1 MQYTSGSTANP
12 RGVVLSMRNVTENVD
27 QIIRNYFRHEGGA
40 PRLPSSVVSWLPLYH
55 DMGLMVGLFIPLF
68 VGCPVILTSPEAFIR
83 KPARW
88 MQLLAKH
95 QAPFS
100 AAPNFAFDLAVAKTS
115 EEDMA
120 GLDLGHVNTIING
133 AEQVQPNTITKFLRR
148 FRPYNLMPAAVKPSY
163 GMAEAVVYLATTKAG
178 SPPTSTEFDADS
190 LARGHAELSTFE
202 TERATRLIR
211 YHSDDKEPL
220 LRIVDPDSNIELGPG
235 RIGEI
240 WIHGKNVSTGYHNAD
255 DALNRDKFQASI
267 REASAG
273 TPRSPWLRTGD
284 LGFIVGDEFYIVGR
298 MKDLIIQDGVN
309 HYPDDIETTVKEFTG
324 GRVAAFSVSD
334 DGVEH
339 LVIAAEVRTE
349 HGPDKVTIMDFST
362 IKRLVVS
369 ALSKLHGLHVTDFLL
384 VPPGAL
390 PKTTSGKISRAAC
403 AKQYGANKLQRS
415 SNVPMTDG
423 SVTADKL
430 QKWFREYL
438 STHIECHPNEV
449 SLDVPI
455 RDLGLKSIDV
465 LAIPGDLGD
474 RFGFCIPDLAVWDN
488 PSANDL
494 IDSLLN
500 QRSADSLRESHG
512 HADRNTQG
520 RGSINEPVAVIGVGC
535 RFPGDIDGPER
546 LWDFLTEKKCAITAY
561 PDRGFTN
568 AGTFAESGG
577 FLKDVAGFDNRFFDI
592 PPDEALR
599 MDPQQRLLLE
609 VSWEALEHAGI
620 IPESLRLSRTGV
632 FVGVSSTDYVRLVSA
647 SAQQKSTI
655 WDNTGGSSSIIA
667 NRISYFLDIQGPSIV
682 IDTACSS
689 SLVAVHL
696 ACRSLSTWDC
706 DIALVG
712 GTNVLISPEPWGGFR
727 EAGILSQ
734 TGCCHAFDKS
744 ADGMVRGEG
753 CGVIVLQR
761 LSDARLEGRRILAI
775 LTGSAVNQD
784 GKSNGIMAP
793 NPSAQI
799 GVLENACKSARVDP
813 LEIGYVEAHGTGTS
827 LGDRIEAHALGMV
840 FGRKRPG
847 SGPLMIGSIKPN
859 IGHLEGAAGI
869 AGLIKAVLMVERG
882 SLLPSGGFTEPNP
895 AIPFTELG
903 LRVVDELQEWPVV
916 AGRPRRAGVSSFGF
930 GGTNAHVIVEEAG
943 SVGADTVSGR
953 ADVGGSGGGVVAW
966 VISGKTASALAAQAG
981 RLGRYVRARPALDVV
996 DVGYSLVSTRS
1007 VFDHRAVVVGQT
1019 RDELLA
1025 GLAGVVAG
1033 RPEAGVV
1040 CGVGKP
1046 AGKTAFV
1053 FAGQGSQWLGMGSEL
1068 YAAYPVFAEALDA
1081 VVDELDRHLRYP
1093 LRDVI
1098 WGHDQDLLNTTEFAQ
1113 PALFAVEVALY
1124 RLLMSWGVRPGLVL
1138 GHSVGELAAAHVA
1151 GALCL
1156 PDAAMLVAARGR
1168 LMQALPAGGAM
1179 FAVQAREDE
1188 VAPMLGHDVSI
1199 AAVNGPASVVISGA
1213 HDAVSAIAD
1222 RLRGQGRRVHRLAVS
1237 HAFHSALMEPMI
1249 AEFTAVAAELSVGL
1263 PTIPVI
1269 SNVTGQLVADDFA
1282 SADYWA
1288 RHIRAVVRFGDS
1300 VRSAHCAGASR
1311 FIEVGP
1317 GGGLTSLIEA
1327 SLADAQIVSVPT
1339 LRKDRPEP
1347 VSVMTA
1353 AAQGFVSGMGLDWAS
1368 VFSGYRPKRVELPT
1382 YAFQHQK
1389 FWLAP
1394 APSVSD
1400 PTAAGQIGASD
1411 GGAEL
1416 LASSGFA
1423 ARLAGRSA
1431 DEQLAA
1437 AIEVVCEHA
1446 AAVLGRDGAAGL
1458 DAGQAFADSGFNSL
1472 SAVELRNRLTAVTAV
1487 TLPATAIFDH
1497 PTPTELAQ
1505 YLITQ
1510 IDGHGSSAA
1519 AAANPAERID
1529 ALTDLFLQACDAGR
1543 DADGWKM
1550 VALAS
1555 NTRERMSSPVRNNV
1569 SKNVALL
1576 ADGISDVVVICIP
1589 TLTVLSD
1596 QREYR
1601 DIANAMTGRHSVYS
1615 LTLPGFDSS
1624 DALPQNA
1631 DMIVETVS
1639 NAIIDV
1645 VGGSCRFVLSGYSSG
1660 GVLAYAL
1667 CSHLSVKH
1675 QRNPLGV
1682 ALIDTYLPS
1691 QIANP
1696 SMNEGFSPND
1706 TGKGLSREVIR
1717 VARMLNRLTATRLT
1731 AAATYAAIFQAWEPG
1746 RSMAPVLNIVAKD
1759 RIATVENL
1767 REERINRWRTAAAEA
1782 AYSVAE
1788 VPGDHFGMMST
1799 SSEAIATEIHDWISG
1814 LVRGPHR

>member
-1 MQYTSGSTANP
+1 MVS
-12 RGVVLSMRNVTENVD
+12 RVLVHAYRV
-27 QIIRNYFRHEGGA
+27 
-40 PRLPSSVVSWLPLYH
+40 SS
-55 DMGLMVGLFIPLF
+55 
-68 VGCPVILTSPEAFIR
+68 
-83 KPARW
+83 
-88 MQLLAKH
+88 
-95 QAPFS
+95 
-100 AAPNFAFDLAVAKTS
+100 
-115 EEDMA
+115 
-120 GLDLGHVNTIING
+120 
-133 AEQVQPNTITKFLRR
+133 
-148 FRPYNLMPAAVKPSY
+148 
-163 GMAEAVVYLATTKAG
+163 
-178 SPPTSTEFDADS
+178 
-190 LARGHAELSTFE
+190 
-202 TERATRLIR
+202 
-211 YHSDDKEPL
+211 
-220 LRIVDPDSNIELGPG
+220 
-235 RIGEI
+235 
-240 WIHGKNVSTGYHNAD
+240 
-255 DALNRDKFQASI
+255 
-267 REASAG
+267 
-273 TPRSPWLRTGD
+273 
-284 LGFIVGDEFYIVGR
+284 
-298 MKDLIIQDGVN
+298 
-309 HYPDDIETTVKEFTG
+309 
-324 GRVAAFSVSD
+324 
-334 DGVEH
+334 
-339 LVIAAEVRTE
+339 
-349 HGPDKVTIMDFST
+349 
-362 IKRLVVS
+362 
-369 ALSKLHGLHVTDFLL
+369 
-384 VPPGAL
+384 
-390 PKTTSGKISRAAC
+390 
-403 AKQYGANKLQRS
+403 
-415 SNVPMTDG
+415 
-423 SVTADKL
+423 
-430 QKWFREYL
+430 
-438 STHIECHPNEV
+438 NEV

-667 NRISYFLDIQGPSIV
+667 NRISYFLDIQGPPIV

-1053 FAGQGSQWLGMGSEL
+1053 FAGQGSLWLGMGSEL

-1814 LVRGPHR
+1814 LVRGPHP

>member
-1 MQYTSGSTANP
+1 
-12 RGVVLSMRNVTENVD
+12 
-27 QIIRNYFRHEGGA
+27 
-40 PRLPSSVVSWLPLYH
+40 
-55 DMGLMVGLFIPLF
+55 
-68 VGCPVILTSPEAFIR
+68 
-83 KPARW
+83 
-88 MQLLAKH
+88 
-95 QAPFS
+95 
-100 AAPNFAFDLAVAKTS
+100 
-115 EEDMA
+115 
-120 GLDLGHVNTIING
+120 
-133 AEQVQPNTITKFLRR
+133 
-148 FRPYNLMPAAVKPSY
+148 
-163 GMAEAVVYLATTKAG
+163 
-178 SPPTSTEFDADS
+178 
-190 LARGHAELSTFE
+190 
-202 TERATRLIR
+202 
-211 YHSDDKEPL
+211 
-220 LRIVDPDSNIELGPG
+220 
-235 RIGEI
+235 
-240 WIHGKNVSTGYHNAD
+240 
-255 DALNRDKFQASI
+255 
-267 REASAG
+267 
-273 TPRSPWLRTGD
+273 
-284 LGFIVGDEFYIVGR
+284 
-298 MKDLIIQDGVN
+298 
-309 HYPDDIETTVKEFTG
+309 
-324 GRVAAFSVSD
+324 
-334 DGVEH
+334 
-339 LVIAAEVRTE
+339 
-349 HGPDKVTIMDFST
+349 
-362 IKRLVVS
+362 
-369 ALSKLHGLHVTDFLL
+369 
-384 VPPGAL
+384 
-390 PKTTSGKISRAAC
+390 
-403 AKQYGANKLQRS
+403 
-415 SNVPMTDG
+415 MTDG

-1368 VFSGYRPKRVELPT
+1368 AFSGYRPKRVELPT

-1759 RIATVENL
+1759 RIATIENL

-1814 LVRGPHR
+1814 LVRGPHP

>member
-1 MQYTSGSTANP
+1 
-12 RGVVLSMRNVTENVD
+12 
-27 QIIRNYFRHEGGA
+27 
-40 PRLPSSVVSWLPLYH
+40 
-55 DMGLMVGLFIPLF
+55 
-68 VGCPVILTSPEAFIR
+68 
-83 KPARW
+83 
-88 MQLLAKH
+88 
-95 QAPFS
+95 
-100 AAPNFAFDLAVAKTS
+100 
-115 EEDMA
+115 
-120 GLDLGHVNTIING
+120 
-133 AEQVQPNTITKFLRR
+133 
-148 FRPYNLMPAAVKPSY
+148 
-163 GMAEAVVYLATTKAG
+163 
-178 SPPTSTEFDADS
+178 
-190 LARGHAELSTFE
+190 
-202 TERATRLIR
+202 
-211 YHSDDKEPL
+211 
-220 LRIVDPDSNIELGPG
+220 
-235 RIGEI
+235 
-240 WIHGKNVSTGYHNAD
+240 
-255 DALNRDKFQASI
+255 
-267 REASAG
+267 
-273 TPRSPWLRTGD
+273 
-284 LGFIVGDEFYIVGR
+284 
-298 MKDLIIQDGVN
+298 
-309 HYPDDIETTVKEFTG
+309 
-324 GRVAAFSVSD
+324 
-334 DGVEH
+334 
-339 LVIAAEVRTE
+339 
-349 HGPDKVTIMDFST
+349 
-362 IKRLVVS
+362 
-369 ALSKLHGLHVTDFLL
+369 
-384 VPPGAL
+384 
-390 PKTTSGKISRAAC
+390 
-403 AKQYGANKLQRS
+403 
-415 SNVPMTDG
+415 MTDG

-1706 TGKGLSREVIR
+1706 TGKSLSREVIR

>member
-1 MQYTSGSTANP
+1 
-12 RGVVLSMRNVTENVD
+12 
-27 QIIRNYFRHEGGA
+27 
-40 PRLPSSVVSWLPLYH
+40 
-55 DMGLMVGLFIPLF
+55 
-68 VGCPVILTSPEAFIR
+68 
-83 KPARW
+83 
-88 MQLLAKH
+88 
-95 QAPFS
+95 
-100 AAPNFAFDLAVAKTS
+100 
-115 EEDMA
+115 
-120 GLDLGHVNTIING
+120 
-133 AEQVQPNTITKFLRR
+133 
-148 FRPYNLMPAAVKPSY
+148 
-163 GMAEAVVYLATTKAG
+163 
-178 SPPTSTEFDADS
+178 
-190 LARGHAELSTFE
+190 
-202 TERATRLIR
+202 
-211 YHSDDKEPL
+211 
-220 LRIVDPDSNIELGPG
+220 
-235 RIGEI
+235 
-240 WIHGKNVSTGYHNAD
+240 
-255 DALNRDKFQASI
+255 
-267 REASAG
+267 
-273 TPRSPWLRTGD
+273 
-284 LGFIVGDEFYIVGR
+284 
-298 MKDLIIQDGVN
+298 
-309 HYPDDIETTVKEFTG
+309 
-324 GRVAAFSVSD
+324 
-334 DGVEH
+334 
-339 LVIAAEVRTE
+339 
-349 HGPDKVTIMDFST
+349 
-362 IKRLVVS
+362 
-369 ALSKLHGLHVTDFLL
+369 
-384 VPPGAL
+384 
-390 PKTTSGKISRAAC
+390 
-403 AKQYGANKLQRS
+403 
-415 SNVPMTDG
+415 MTDG

-430 QKWFREYL
+430 QKWFREYV

-840 FGRKRPG
+840 FGRKKPG

-1814 LVRGPHR
+1814 LVRGPHP

>member
-1 MQYTSGSTANP
+1 MVS
-12 RGVVLSMRNVTENVD
+12 RVLVHAYRV
-27 QIIRNYFRHEGGA
+27 
-40 PRLPSSVVSWLPLYH
+40 SS
-55 DMGLMVGLFIPLF
+55 
-68 VGCPVILTSPEAFIR
+68 
-83 KPARW
+83 
-88 MQLLAKH
+88 
-95 QAPFS
+95 
-100 AAPNFAFDLAVAKTS
+100 
-115 EEDMA
+115 
-120 GLDLGHVNTIING
+120 
-133 AEQVQPNTITKFLRR
+133 
-148 FRPYNLMPAAVKPSY
+148 
-163 GMAEAVVYLATTKAG
+163 
-178 SPPTSTEFDADS
+178 
-190 LARGHAELSTFE
+190 
-202 TERATRLIR
+202 
-211 YHSDDKEPL
+211 
-220 LRIVDPDSNIELGPG
+220 
-235 RIGEI
+235 
-240 WIHGKNVSTGYHNAD
+240 
-255 DALNRDKFQASI
+255 
-267 REASAG
+267 
-273 TPRSPWLRTGD
+273 
-284 LGFIVGDEFYIVGR
+284 
-298 MKDLIIQDGVN
+298 
-309 HYPDDIETTVKEFTG
+309 
-324 GRVAAFSVSD
+324 
-334 DGVEH
+334 
-339 LVIAAEVRTE
+339 
-349 HGPDKVTIMDFST
+349 
-362 IKRLVVS
+362 
-369 ALSKLHGLHVTDFLL
+369 
-384 VPPGAL
+384 
-390 PKTTSGKISRAAC
+390 
-403 AKQYGANKLQRS
+403 
-415 SNVPMTDG
+415 
-423 SVTADKL
+423 
-430 QKWFREYL
+430 
-438 STHIECHPNEV
+438 NEV

-1317 GGGLTSLIEA
+1317 GDGLTSLIEA

-1814 LVRGPHR
+1814 LVRGPHP

>member
-1 MQYTSGSTANP
+1 
-12 RGVVLSMRNVTENVD
+12 
-27 QIIRNYFRHEGGA
+27 
-40 PRLPSSVVSWLPLYH
+40 
-55 DMGLMVGLFIPLF
+55 
-68 VGCPVILTSPEAFIR
+68 
-83 KPARW
+83 
-88 MQLLAKH
+88 
-95 QAPFS
+95 
-100 AAPNFAFDLAVAKTS
+100 
-115 EEDMA
+115 
-120 GLDLGHVNTIING
+120 
-133 AEQVQPNTITKFLRR
+133 
-148 FRPYNLMPAAVKPSY
+148 
-163 GMAEAVVYLATTKAG
+163 
-178 SPPTSTEFDADS
+178 
-190 LARGHAELSTFE
+190 
-202 TERATRLIR
+202 
-211 YHSDDKEPL
+211 
-220 LRIVDPDSNIELGPG
+220 
-235 RIGEI
+235 
-240 WIHGKNVSTGYHNAD
+240 
-255 DALNRDKFQASI
+255 
-267 REASAG
+267 
-273 TPRSPWLRTGD
+273 
-284 LGFIVGDEFYIVGR
+284 
-298 MKDLIIQDGVN
+298 
-309 HYPDDIETTVKEFTG
+309 
-324 GRVAAFSVSD
+324 
-334 DGVEH
+334 
-339 LVIAAEVRTE
+339 
-349 HGPDKVTIMDFST
+349 
-362 IKRLVVS
+362 
-369 ALSKLHGLHVTDFLL
+369 
-384 VPPGAL
+384 
-390 PKTTSGKISRAAC
+390 
-403 AKQYGANKLQRS
+403 
-415 SNVPMTDG
+415 MTDG

-430 QKWFREYL
+430 QKWFREYV

-682 IDTACSS
+682 INTACSS

-1814 LVRGPHR
+1814 LVRGPHP

>member
-1 MQYTSGSTANP
+1 
-12 RGVVLSMRNVTENVD
+12 
-27 QIIRNYFRHEGGA
+27 
-40 PRLPSSVVSWLPLYH
+40 
-55 DMGLMVGLFIPLF
+55 
-68 VGCPVILTSPEAFIR
+68 
-83 KPARW
+83 
-88 MQLLAKH
+88 
-95 QAPFS
+95 
-100 AAPNFAFDLAVAKTS
+100 
-115 EEDMA
+115 
-120 GLDLGHVNTIING
+120 
-133 AEQVQPNTITKFLRR
+133 
-148 FRPYNLMPAAVKPSY
+148 
-163 GMAEAVVYLATTKAG
+163 
-178 SPPTSTEFDADS
+178 
-190 LARGHAELSTFE
+190 
-202 TERATRLIR
+202 
-211 YHSDDKEPL
+211 
-220 LRIVDPDSNIELGPG
+220 
-235 RIGEI
+235 
-240 WIHGKNVSTGYHNAD
+240 
-255 DALNRDKFQASI
+255 
-267 REASAG
+267 
-273 TPRSPWLRTGD
+273 
-284 LGFIVGDEFYIVGR
+284 
-298 MKDLIIQDGVN
+298 
-309 HYPDDIETTVKEFTG
+309 
-324 GRVAAFSVSD
+324 
-334 DGVEH
+334 
-339 LVIAAEVRTE
+339 
-349 HGPDKVTIMDFST
+349 
-362 IKRLVVS
+362 
-369 ALSKLHGLHVTDFLL
+369 
-384 VPPGAL
+384 
-390 PKTTSGKISRAAC
+390 
-403 AKQYGANKLQRS
+403 
-415 SNVPMTDG
+415 MTDG

-1706 TGKGLSREVIR
+1706 TGKGLSREVIL

-1814 LVRGPHR
+1814 LVRGPHP

>member
-1 MQYTSGSTANP
+1 
-12 RGVVLSMRNVTENVD
+12 
-27 QIIRNYFRHEGGA
+27 
-40 PRLPSSVVSWLPLYH
+40 
-55 DMGLMVGLFIPLF
+55 
-68 VGCPVILTSPEAFIR
+68 
-83 KPARW
+83 
-88 MQLLAKH
+88 
-95 QAPFS
+95 
-100 AAPNFAFDLAVAKTS
+100 
-115 EEDMA
+115 
-120 GLDLGHVNTIING
+120 
-133 AEQVQPNTITKFLRR
+133 
-148 FRPYNLMPAAVKPSY
+148 
-163 GMAEAVVYLATTKAG
+163 
-178 SPPTSTEFDADS
+178 
-190 LARGHAELSTFE
+190 
-202 TERATRLIR
+202 
-211 YHSDDKEPL
+211 
-220 LRIVDPDSNIELGPG
+220 
-235 RIGEI
+235 
-240 WIHGKNVSTGYHNAD
+240 
-255 DALNRDKFQASI
+255 
-267 REASAG
+267 
-273 TPRSPWLRTGD
+273 
-284 LGFIVGDEFYIVGR
+284 
-298 MKDLIIQDGVN
+298 
-309 HYPDDIETTVKEFTG
+309 
-324 GRVAAFSVSD
+324 
-334 DGVEH
+334 
-339 LVIAAEVRTE
+339 
-349 HGPDKVTIMDFST
+349 
-362 IKRLVVS
+362 
-369 ALSKLHGLHVTDFLL
+369 
-384 VPPGAL
+384 
-390 PKTTSGKISRAAC
+390 
-403 AKQYGANKLQRS
+403 
-415 SNVPMTDG
+415 MTDG

-465 LAIPGDLGD
+465 LAIPGDVGD

-1814 LVRGPHR
+1814 LVRGPHP

>member
-1 MQYTSGSTANP
+1 MVS
-12 RGVVLSMRNVTENVD
+12 RVLVHAYRV
-27 QIIRNYFRHEGGA
+27 
-40 PRLPSSVVSWLPLYH
+40 SS
-55 DMGLMVGLFIPLF
+55 
-68 VGCPVILTSPEAFIR
+68 
-83 KPARW
+83 
-88 MQLLAKH
+88 
-95 QAPFS
+95 
-100 AAPNFAFDLAVAKTS
+100 
-115 EEDMA
+115 
-120 GLDLGHVNTIING
+120 
-133 AEQVQPNTITKFLRR
+133 
-148 FRPYNLMPAAVKPSY
+148 
-163 GMAEAVVYLATTKAG
+163 
-178 SPPTSTEFDADS
+178 
-190 LARGHAELSTFE
+190 
-202 TERATRLIR
+202 
-211 YHSDDKEPL
+211 
-220 LRIVDPDSNIELGPG
+220 
-235 RIGEI
+235 
-240 WIHGKNVSTGYHNAD
+240 
-255 DALNRDKFQASI
+255 
-267 REASAG
+267 
-273 TPRSPWLRTGD
+273 
-284 LGFIVGDEFYIVGR
+284 
-298 MKDLIIQDGVN
+298 
-309 HYPDDIETTVKEFTG
+309 
-324 GRVAAFSVSD
+324 
-334 DGVEH
+334 
-339 LVIAAEVRTE
+339 
-349 HGPDKVTIMDFST
+349 
-362 IKRLVVS
+362 
-369 ALSKLHGLHVTDFLL
+369 
-384 VPPGAL
+384 
-390 PKTTSGKISRAAC
+390 
-403 AKQYGANKLQRS
+403 
-415 SNVPMTDG
+415 
-423 SVTADKL
+423 
-430 QKWFREYL
+430 
-438 STHIECHPNEV
+438 NEV

-568 AGTFAESGG
+568 AGIFAESGG

-1814 LVRGPHR
+1814 LVRGPHP

>member
-1 MQYTSGSTANP
+1 MVS
-12 RGVVLSMRNVTENVD
+12 RVLVHAYRV
-27 QIIRNYFRHEGGA
+27 
-40 PRLPSSVVSWLPLYH
+40 SS
-55 DMGLMVGLFIPLF
+55 
-68 VGCPVILTSPEAFIR
+68 
-83 KPARW
+83 
-88 MQLLAKH
+88 
-95 QAPFS
+95 
-100 AAPNFAFDLAVAKTS
+100 
-115 EEDMA
+115 
-120 GLDLGHVNTIING
+120 
-133 AEQVQPNTITKFLRR
+133 
-148 FRPYNLMPAAVKPSY
+148 
-163 GMAEAVVYLATTKAG
+163 
-178 SPPTSTEFDADS
+178 
-190 LARGHAELSTFE
+190 
-202 TERATRLIR
+202 
-211 YHSDDKEPL
+211 
-220 LRIVDPDSNIELGPG
+220 
-235 RIGEI
+235 
-240 WIHGKNVSTGYHNAD
+240 
-255 DALNRDKFQASI
+255 
-267 REASAG
+267 
-273 TPRSPWLRTGD
+273 
-284 LGFIVGDEFYIVGR
+284 
-298 MKDLIIQDGVN
+298 
-309 HYPDDIETTVKEFTG
+309 
-324 GRVAAFSVSD
+324 
-334 DGVEH
+334 
-339 LVIAAEVRTE
+339 
-349 HGPDKVTIMDFST
+349 
-362 IKRLVVS
+362 
-369 ALSKLHGLHVTDFLL
+369 
-384 VPPGAL
+384 
-390 PKTTSGKISRAAC
+390 
-403 AKQYGANKLQRS
+403 
-415 SNVPMTDG
+415 
-423 SVTADKL
+423 
-430 QKWFREYL
+430 
-438 STHIECHPNEV
+438 NEV

-609 VSWEALEHAGI
+609 VSWEALDHAGI

-1814 LVRGPHR
+1814 LVRGPHP

>member
-1 MQYTSGSTANP
+1 
-12 RGVVLSMRNVTENVD
+12 
-27 QIIRNYFRHEGGA
+27 
-40 PRLPSSVVSWLPLYH
+40 
-55 DMGLMVGLFIPLF
+55 
-68 VGCPVILTSPEAFIR
+68 
-83 KPARW
+83 
-88 MQLLAKH
+88 
-95 QAPFS
+95 
-100 AAPNFAFDLAVAKTS
+100 
-115 EEDMA
+115 
-120 GLDLGHVNTIING
+120 
-133 AEQVQPNTITKFLRR
+133 
-148 FRPYNLMPAAVKPSY
+148 
-163 GMAEAVVYLATTKAG
+163 
-178 SPPTSTEFDADS
+178 
-190 LARGHAELSTFE
+190 
-202 TERATRLIR
+202 
-211 YHSDDKEPL
+211 
-220 LRIVDPDSNIELGPG
+220 
-235 RIGEI
+235 
-240 WIHGKNVSTGYHNAD
+240 
-255 DALNRDKFQASI
+255 
-267 REASAG
+267 
-273 TPRSPWLRTGD
+273 
-284 LGFIVGDEFYIVGR
+284 
-298 MKDLIIQDGVN
+298 
-309 HYPDDIETTVKEFTG
+309 
-324 GRVAAFSVSD
+324 
-334 DGVEH
+334 
-339 LVIAAEVRTE
+339 
-349 HGPDKVTIMDFST
+349 
-362 IKRLVVS
+362 
-369 ALSKLHGLHVTDFLL
+369 
-384 VPPGAL
+384 
-390 PKTTSGKISRAAC
+390 
-403 AKQYGANKLQRS
+403 
-415 SNVPMTDG
+415 MTDG

-430 QKWFREYL
+430 QKWFREYV

-520 RGSINEPVAVIGVGC
+520 WGSINEPVAVIGVGC

-1814 LVRGPHR
+1814 LVRGPHP

>member
-1 MQYTSGSTANP
+1 
-12 RGVVLSMRNVTENVD
+12 
-27 QIIRNYFRHEGGA
+27 
-40 PRLPSSVVSWLPLYH
+40 
-55 DMGLMVGLFIPLF
+55 
-68 VGCPVILTSPEAFIR
+68 
-83 KPARW
+83 
-88 MQLLAKH
+88 
-95 QAPFS
+95 
-100 AAPNFAFDLAVAKTS
+100 
-115 EEDMA
+115 
-120 GLDLGHVNTIING
+120 
-133 AEQVQPNTITKFLRR
+133 
-148 FRPYNLMPAAVKPSY
+148 
-163 GMAEAVVYLATTKAG
+163 
-178 SPPTSTEFDADS
+178 
-190 LARGHAELSTFE
+190 
-202 TERATRLIR
+202 
-211 YHSDDKEPL
+211 
-220 LRIVDPDSNIELGPG
+220 
-235 RIGEI
+235 
-240 WIHGKNVSTGYHNAD
+240 
-255 DALNRDKFQASI
+255 
-267 REASAG
+267 
-273 TPRSPWLRTGD
+273 
-284 LGFIVGDEFYIVGR
+284 
-298 MKDLIIQDGVN
+298 
-309 HYPDDIETTVKEFTG
+309 
-324 GRVAAFSVSD
+324 
-334 DGVEH
+334 
-339 LVIAAEVRTE
+339 
-349 HGPDKVTIMDFST
+349 
-362 IKRLVVS
+362 
-369 ALSKLHGLHVTDFLL
+369 
-384 VPPGAL
+384 
-390 PKTTSGKISRAAC
+390 
-403 AKQYGANKLQRS
+403 
-415 SNVPMTDG
+415 MTDG

-827 LGDRIEAHALGMV
+827 LGDRIEEHALGMV

>member
-1 MQYTSGSTANP
+1 MVS
-12 RGVVLSMRNVTENVD
+12 RVLVHAYRV
-27 QIIRNYFRHEGGA
+27 
-40 PRLPSSVVSWLPLYH
+40 SS
-55 DMGLMVGLFIPLF
+55 
-68 VGCPVILTSPEAFIR
+68 
-83 KPARW
+83 
-88 MQLLAKH
+88 
-95 QAPFS
+95 
-100 AAPNFAFDLAVAKTS
+100 
-115 EEDMA
+115 
-120 GLDLGHVNTIING
+120 
-133 AEQVQPNTITKFLRR
+133 
-148 FRPYNLMPAAVKPSY
+148 
-163 GMAEAVVYLATTKAG
+163 
-178 SPPTSTEFDADS
+178 
-190 LARGHAELSTFE
+190 
-202 TERATRLIR
+202 
-211 YHSDDKEPL
+211 
-220 LRIVDPDSNIELGPG
+220 
-235 RIGEI
+235 
-240 WIHGKNVSTGYHNAD
+240 
-255 DALNRDKFQASI
+255 
-267 REASAG
+267 
-273 TPRSPWLRTGD
+273 
-284 LGFIVGDEFYIVGR
+284 
-298 MKDLIIQDGVN
+298 
-309 HYPDDIETTVKEFTG
+309 
-324 GRVAAFSVSD
+324 
-334 DGVEH
+334 
-339 LVIAAEVRTE
+339 
-349 HGPDKVTIMDFST
+349 
-362 IKRLVVS
+362 
-369 ALSKLHGLHVTDFLL
+369 
-384 VPPGAL
+384 
-390 PKTTSGKISRAAC
+390 
-403 AKQYGANKLQRS
+403 
-415 SNVPMTDG
+415 
-423 SVTADKL
+423 
-430 QKWFREYL
+430 
-438 STHIECHPNEV
+438 NEV

-546 LWDFLTEKKCAITAY
+546 LWDFRTEKKCAITAY

-1814 LVRGPHR
+1814 LVRGPHP

>member
-1 MQYTSGSTANP
+1 
-12 RGVVLSMRNVTENVD
+12 
-27 QIIRNYFRHEGGA
+27 
-40 PRLPSSVVSWLPLYH
+40 
-55 DMGLMVGLFIPLF
+55 
-68 VGCPVILTSPEAFIR
+68 
-83 KPARW
+83 
-88 MQLLAKH
+88 
-95 QAPFS
+95 
-100 AAPNFAFDLAVAKTS
+100 
-115 EEDMA
+115 
-120 GLDLGHVNTIING
+120 
-133 AEQVQPNTITKFLRR
+133 
-148 FRPYNLMPAAVKPSY
+148 
-163 GMAEAVVYLATTKAG
+163 
-178 SPPTSTEFDADS
+178 
-190 LARGHAELSTFE
+190 
-202 TERATRLIR
+202 
-211 YHSDDKEPL
+211 
-220 LRIVDPDSNIELGPG
+220 
-235 RIGEI
+235 
-240 WIHGKNVSTGYHNAD
+240 
-255 DALNRDKFQASI
+255 
-267 REASAG
+267 
-273 TPRSPWLRTGD
+273 
-284 LGFIVGDEFYIVGR
+284 
-298 MKDLIIQDGVN
+298 
-309 HYPDDIETTVKEFTG
+309 
-324 GRVAAFSVSD
+324 
-334 DGVEH
+334 
-339 LVIAAEVRTE
+339 
-349 HGPDKVTIMDFST
+349 
-362 IKRLVVS
+362 
-369 ALSKLHGLHVTDFLL
+369 
-384 VPPGAL
+384 
-390 PKTTSGKISRAAC
+390 
-403 AKQYGANKLQRS
+403 
-415 SNVPMTDG
+415 MTDG

-1269 SNVTGQLVADDFA
+1269 SNVTRQLVADDFA

-1368 VFSGYRPKRVELPT
+1368 AFSGYRPKRVELPT

-1814 LVRGPHR
+1814 LVRGPHP

>member
-1 MQYTSGSTANP
+1 
-12 RGVVLSMRNVTENVD
+12 
-27 QIIRNYFRHEGGA
+27 
-40 PRLPSSVVSWLPLYH
+40 
-55 DMGLMVGLFIPLF
+55 
-68 VGCPVILTSPEAFIR
+68 
-83 KPARW
+83 
-88 MQLLAKH
+88 
-95 QAPFS
+95 
-100 AAPNFAFDLAVAKTS
+100 
-115 EEDMA
+115 
-120 GLDLGHVNTIING
+120 
-133 AEQVQPNTITKFLRR
+133 
-148 FRPYNLMPAAVKPSY
+148 
-163 GMAEAVVYLATTKAG
+163 
-178 SPPTSTEFDADS
+178 
-190 LARGHAELSTFE
+190 
-202 TERATRLIR
+202 
-211 YHSDDKEPL
+211 
-220 LRIVDPDSNIELGPG
+220 
-235 RIGEI
+235 
-240 WIHGKNVSTGYHNAD
+240 
-255 DALNRDKFQASI
+255 
-267 REASAG
+267 
-273 TPRSPWLRTGD
+273 
-284 LGFIVGDEFYIVGR
+284 
-298 MKDLIIQDGVN
+298 
-309 HYPDDIETTVKEFTG
+309 
-324 GRVAAFSVSD
+324 
-334 DGVEH
+334 
-339 LVIAAEVRTE
+339 
-349 HGPDKVTIMDFST
+349 
-362 IKRLVVS
+362 
-369 ALSKLHGLHVTDFLL
+369 
-384 VPPGAL
+384 
-390 PKTTSGKISRAAC
+390 
-403 AKQYGANKLQRS
+403 
-415 SNVPMTDG
+415 MTDG

-577 FLKDVAGFDNRFFDI
+577 FLMDVAGFDNRFFDI

-1814 LVRGPHR
+1814 LVRGPHP

>member
-1 MQYTSGSTANP
+1 MVS
-12 RGVVLSMRNVTENVD
+12 RVLVHAYRV
-27 QIIRNYFRHEGGA
+27 
-40 PRLPSSVVSWLPLYH
+40 SS
-55 DMGLMVGLFIPLF
+55 
-68 VGCPVILTSPEAFIR
+68 
-83 KPARW
+83 
-88 MQLLAKH
+88 
-95 QAPFS
+95 
-100 AAPNFAFDLAVAKTS
+100 
-115 EEDMA
+115 
-120 GLDLGHVNTIING
+120 
-133 AEQVQPNTITKFLRR
+133 
-148 FRPYNLMPAAVKPSY
+148 
-163 GMAEAVVYLATTKAG
+163 
-178 SPPTSTEFDADS
+178 
-190 LARGHAELSTFE
+190 
-202 TERATRLIR
+202 
-211 YHSDDKEPL
+211 
-220 LRIVDPDSNIELGPG
+220 
-235 RIGEI
+235 
-240 WIHGKNVSTGYHNAD
+240 
-255 DALNRDKFQASI
+255 
-267 REASAG
+267 
-273 TPRSPWLRTGD
+273 
-284 LGFIVGDEFYIVGR
+284 
-298 MKDLIIQDGVN
+298 
-309 HYPDDIETTVKEFTG
+309 
-324 GRVAAFSVSD
+324 
-334 DGVEH
+334 
-339 LVIAAEVRTE
+339 
-349 HGPDKVTIMDFST
+349 
-362 IKRLVVS
+362 
-369 ALSKLHGLHVTDFLL
+369 
-384 VPPGAL
+384 
-390 PKTTSGKISRAAC
+390 
-403 AKQYGANKLQRS
+403 
-415 SNVPMTDG
+415 
-423 SVTADKL
+423 
-430 QKWFREYL
+430 
-438 STHIECHPNEV
+438 NEV

-474 RFGFCIPDLAVWDN
+474 RFGFCIADLAVWDN

-1814 LVRGPHR
+1814 LVRGPHP

>member
-1 MQYTSGSTANP
+1 MVS
-12 RGVVLSMRNVTENVD
+12 RVLVHAYRV
-27 QIIRNYFRHEGGA
+27 
-40 PRLPSSVVSWLPLYH
+40 SS
-55 DMGLMVGLFIPLF
+55 
-68 VGCPVILTSPEAFIR
+68 
-83 KPARW
+83 
-88 MQLLAKH
+88 
-95 QAPFS
+95 
-100 AAPNFAFDLAVAKTS
+100 
-115 EEDMA
+115 
-120 GLDLGHVNTIING
+120 
-133 AEQVQPNTITKFLRR
+133 
-148 FRPYNLMPAAVKPSY
+148 
-163 GMAEAVVYLATTKAG
+163 
-178 SPPTSTEFDADS
+178 
-190 LARGHAELSTFE
+190 
-202 TERATRLIR
+202 
-211 YHSDDKEPL
+211 
-220 LRIVDPDSNIELGPG
+220 
-235 RIGEI
+235 
-240 WIHGKNVSTGYHNAD
+240 
-255 DALNRDKFQASI
+255 
-267 REASAG
+267 
-273 TPRSPWLRTGD
+273 
-284 LGFIVGDEFYIVGR
+284 
-298 MKDLIIQDGVN
+298 
-309 HYPDDIETTVKEFTG
+309 
-324 GRVAAFSVSD
+324 
-334 DGVEH
+334 
-339 LVIAAEVRTE
+339 
-349 HGPDKVTIMDFST
+349 
-362 IKRLVVS
+362 
-369 ALSKLHGLHVTDFLL
+369 
-384 VPPGAL
+384 
-390 PKTTSGKISRAAC
+390 
-403 AKQYGANKLQRS
+403 
-415 SNVPMTDG
+415 
-423 SVTADKL
+423 
-430 QKWFREYL
+430 
-438 STHIECHPNEV
+438 NEV

-1269 SNVTGQLVADDFA
+1269 SNVTGQLVADDLA

-1814 LVRGPHR
+1814 LVRGPHP

>member
-1 MQYTSGSTANP
+1 M
-12 RGVVLSMRNVTENVD
+12 
-27 QIIRNYFRHEGGA
+27 
-40 PRLPSSVVSWLPLYH
+40 W
-55 DMGLMVGLFIPLF
+55 
-68 VGCPVILTSPEAFIR
+68 
-83 KPARW
+83 
-88 MQLLAKH
+88 
-95 QAPFS
+95 
-100 AAPNFAFDLAVAKTS
+100 
-115 EEDMA
+115 
-120 GLDLGHVNTIING
+120 
-133 AEQVQPNTITKFLRR
+133 
-148 FRPYNLMPAAVKPSY
+148 
-163 GMAEAVVYLATTKAG
+163 
-178 SPPTSTEFDADS
+178 
-190 LARGHAELSTFE
+190 
-202 TERATRLIR
+202 
-211 YHSDDKEPL
+211 
-220 LRIVDPDSNIELGPG
+220 
-235 RIGEI
+235 
-240 WIHGKNVSTGYHNAD
+240 
-255 DALNRDKFQASI
+255 
-267 REASAG
+267 
-273 TPRSPWLRTGD
+273 
-284 LGFIVGDEFYIVGR
+284 
-298 MKDLIIQDGVN
+298 
-309 HYPDDIETTVKEFTG
+309 
-324 GRVAAFSVSD
+324 
-334 DGVEH
+334 
-339 LVIAAEVRTE
+339 
-349 HGPDKVTIMDFST
+349 
-362 IKRLVVS
+362 
-369 ALSKLHGLHVTDFLL
+369 
-384 VPPGAL
+384 
-390 PKTTSGKISRAAC
+390 
-403 AKQYGANKLQRS
+403 
-415 SNVPMTDG
+415 
-423 SVTADKL
+423 
-430 QKWFREYL
+430 
-438 STHIECHPNEV
+438 
-449 SLDVPI
+449 
-455 RDLGLKSIDV
+455 
-465 LAIPGDLGD
+465 
-474 RFGFCIPDLAVWDN
+474 
-488 PSANDL
+488 
-494 IDSLLN
+494 
-500 QRSADSLRESHG
+500 
-512 HADRNTQG
+512 
-520 RGSINEPVAVIGVGC
+520 
-535 RFPGDIDGPER
+535 
-546 LWDFLTEKKCAITAY
+546 
-561 PDRGFTN
+561 
-568 AGTFAESGG
+568 
-577 FLKDVAGFDNRFFDI
+577 
-592 PPDEALR
+592 
-599 MDPQQRLLLE
+599 
-609 VSWEALEHAGI
+609 
-620 IPESLRLSRTGV
+620 
-632 FVGVSSTDYVRLVSA
+632 
-647 SAQQKSTI
+647 
-655 WDNTGGSSSIIA
+655 
-667 NRISYFLDIQGPSIV
+667 
-682 IDTACSS
+682 
-689 SLVAVHL
+689 
-696 ACRSLSTWDC
+696 
-706 DIALVG
+706 
-712 GTNVLISPEPWGGFR
+712 
-727 EAGILSQ
+727 Q

-1529 ALTDLFLQACDAGR
+1529 ALTDVFLQACDAGR

-1814 LVRGPHR
+1814 LVRGPHP

>member
-1 MQYTSGSTANP
+1 
-12 RGVVLSMRNVTENVD
+12 
-27 QIIRNYFRHEGGA
+27 
-40 PRLPSSVVSWLPLYH
+40 
-55 DMGLMVGLFIPLF
+55 
-68 VGCPVILTSPEAFIR
+68 
-83 KPARW
+83 
-88 MQLLAKH
+88 
-95 QAPFS
+95 
-100 AAPNFAFDLAVAKTS
+100 
-115 EEDMA
+115 
-120 GLDLGHVNTIING
+120 
-133 AEQVQPNTITKFLRR
+133 
-148 FRPYNLMPAAVKPSY
+148 
-163 GMAEAVVYLATTKAG
+163 
-178 SPPTSTEFDADS
+178 
-190 LARGHAELSTFE
+190 
-202 TERATRLIR
+202 
-211 YHSDDKEPL
+211 
-220 LRIVDPDSNIELGPG
+220 
-235 RIGEI
+235 
-240 WIHGKNVSTGYHNAD
+240 
-255 DALNRDKFQASI
+255 
-267 REASAG
+267 
-273 TPRSPWLRTGD
+273 
-284 LGFIVGDEFYIVGR
+284 
-298 MKDLIIQDGVN
+298 
-309 HYPDDIETTVKEFTG
+309 
-324 GRVAAFSVSD
+324 
-334 DGVEH
+334 
-339 LVIAAEVRTE
+339 
-349 HGPDKVTIMDFST
+349 
-362 IKRLVVS
+362 
-369 ALSKLHGLHVTDFLL
+369 
-384 VPPGAL
+384 
-390 PKTTSGKISRAAC
+390 
-403 AKQYGANKLQRS
+403 
-415 SNVPMTDG
+415 MTDG

-847 SGPLMIGSIKPN
+847 SGPLMIGSIEPN

-1368 VFSGYRPKRVELPT
+1368 AFSGYRPKRVELPT

-1814 LVRGPHR
+1814 LVRGPHP

>member
-1 MQYTSGSTANP
+1 
-12 RGVVLSMRNVTENVD
+12 
-27 QIIRNYFRHEGGA
+27 
-40 PRLPSSVVSWLPLYH
+40 
-55 DMGLMVGLFIPLF
+55 
-68 VGCPVILTSPEAFIR
+68 
-83 KPARW
+83 
-88 MQLLAKH
+88 
-95 QAPFS
+95 
-100 AAPNFAFDLAVAKTS
+100 
-115 EEDMA
+115 
-120 GLDLGHVNTIING
+120 
-133 AEQVQPNTITKFLRR
+133 
-148 FRPYNLMPAAVKPSY
+148 
-163 GMAEAVVYLATTKAG
+163 
-178 SPPTSTEFDADS
+178 
-190 LARGHAELSTFE
+190 
-202 TERATRLIR
+202 
-211 YHSDDKEPL
+211 
-220 LRIVDPDSNIELGPG
+220 
-235 RIGEI
+235 
-240 WIHGKNVSTGYHNAD
+240 
-255 DALNRDKFQASI
+255 
-267 REASAG
+267 
-273 TPRSPWLRTGD
+273 
-284 LGFIVGDEFYIVGR
+284 
-298 MKDLIIQDGVN
+298 
-309 HYPDDIETTVKEFTG
+309 
-324 GRVAAFSVSD
+324 
-334 DGVEH
+334 
-339 LVIAAEVRTE
+339 
-349 HGPDKVTIMDFST
+349 
-362 IKRLVVS
+362 
-369 ALSKLHGLHVTDFLL
+369 
-384 VPPGAL
+384 
-390 PKTTSGKISRAAC
+390 
-403 AKQYGANKLQRS
+403 
-415 SNVPMTDG
+415 MTDG

-1645 VGGSCRFVLSGYSSG
+1645 VGGSCRFALSGYSSG

-1814 LVRGPHR
+1814 LVRGPHP

>member
-1 MQYTSGSTANP
+1 MVS
-12 RGVVLSMRNVTENVD
+12 RVLVHAYRV
-27 QIIRNYFRHEGGA
+27 
-40 PRLPSSVVSWLPLYH
+40 SS
-55 DMGLMVGLFIPLF
+55 
-68 VGCPVILTSPEAFIR
+68 
-83 KPARW
+83 
-88 MQLLAKH
+88 
-95 QAPFS
+95 
-100 AAPNFAFDLAVAKTS
+100 
-115 EEDMA
+115 
-120 GLDLGHVNTIING
+120 
-133 AEQVQPNTITKFLRR
+133 
-148 FRPYNLMPAAVKPSY
+148 
-163 GMAEAVVYLATTKAG
+163 
-178 SPPTSTEFDADS
+178 
-190 LARGHAELSTFE
+190 
-202 TERATRLIR
+202 
-211 YHSDDKEPL
+211 
-220 LRIVDPDSNIELGPG
+220 
-235 RIGEI
+235 
-240 WIHGKNVSTGYHNAD
+240 
-255 DALNRDKFQASI
+255 
-267 REASAG
+267 
-273 TPRSPWLRTGD
+273 
-284 LGFIVGDEFYIVGR
+284 
-298 MKDLIIQDGVN
+298 
-309 HYPDDIETTVKEFTG
+309 
-324 GRVAAFSVSD
+324 
-334 DGVEH
+334 
-339 LVIAAEVRTE
+339 
-349 HGPDKVTIMDFST
+349 
-362 IKRLVVS
+362 
-369 ALSKLHGLHVTDFLL
+369 
-384 VPPGAL
+384 
-390 PKTTSGKISRAAC
+390 
-403 AKQYGANKLQRS
+403 
-415 SNVPMTDG
+415 
-423 SVTADKL
+423 
-430 QKWFREYL
+430 
-438 STHIECHPNEV
+438 NEV

-520 RGSINEPVAVIGVGC
+520 RGSINEPVAVIAVGC

-1814 LVRGPHR
+1814 LVRGPHP

>member
-1 MQYTSGSTANP
+1 
-12 RGVVLSMRNVTENVD
+12 
-27 QIIRNYFRHEGGA
+27 
-40 PRLPSSVVSWLPLYH
+40 
-55 DMGLMVGLFIPLF
+55 
-68 VGCPVILTSPEAFIR
+68 
-83 KPARW
+83 
-88 MQLLAKH
+88 
-95 QAPFS
+95 
-100 AAPNFAFDLAVAKTS
+100 
-115 EEDMA
+115 
-120 GLDLGHVNTIING
+120 
-133 AEQVQPNTITKFLRR
+133 
-148 FRPYNLMPAAVKPSY
+148 
-163 GMAEAVVYLATTKAG
+163 
-178 SPPTSTEFDADS
+178 
-190 LARGHAELSTFE
+190 
-202 TERATRLIR
+202 
-211 YHSDDKEPL
+211 
-220 LRIVDPDSNIELGPG
+220 
-235 RIGEI
+235 
-240 WIHGKNVSTGYHNAD
+240 
-255 DALNRDKFQASI
+255 
-267 REASAG
+267 
-273 TPRSPWLRTGD
+273 
-284 LGFIVGDEFYIVGR
+284 
-298 MKDLIIQDGVN
+298 
-309 HYPDDIETTVKEFTG
+309 
-324 GRVAAFSVSD
+324 
-334 DGVEH
+334 
-339 LVIAAEVRTE
+339 
-349 HGPDKVTIMDFST
+349 
-362 IKRLVVS
+362 
-369 ALSKLHGLHVTDFLL
+369 
-384 VPPGAL
+384 
-390 PKTTSGKISRAAC
+390 
-403 AKQYGANKLQRS
+403 
-415 SNVPMTDG
+415 MTDG

-1156 PDAAMLVAARGR
+1156 RDAAMLVAARGR

>member
-1 MQYTSGSTANP
+1 
-12 RGVVLSMRNVTENVD
+12 
-27 QIIRNYFRHEGGA
+27 
-40 PRLPSSVVSWLPLYH
+40 
-55 DMGLMVGLFIPLF
+55 
-68 VGCPVILTSPEAFIR
+68 
-83 KPARW
+83 
-88 MQLLAKH
+88 
-95 QAPFS
+95 
-100 AAPNFAFDLAVAKTS
+100 
-115 EEDMA
+115 
-120 GLDLGHVNTIING
+120 
-133 AEQVQPNTITKFLRR
+133 
-148 FRPYNLMPAAVKPSY
+148 
-163 GMAEAVVYLATTKAG
+163 
-178 SPPTSTEFDADS
+178 
-190 LARGHAELSTFE
+190 
-202 TERATRLIR
+202 
-211 YHSDDKEPL
+211 
-220 LRIVDPDSNIELGPG
+220 
-235 RIGEI
+235 
-240 WIHGKNVSTGYHNAD
+240 
-255 DALNRDKFQASI
+255 
-267 REASAG
+267 
-273 TPRSPWLRTGD
+273 
-284 LGFIVGDEFYIVGR
+284 
-298 MKDLIIQDGVN
+298 
-309 HYPDDIETTVKEFTG
+309 
-324 GRVAAFSVSD
+324 
-334 DGVEH
+334 
-339 LVIAAEVRTE
+339 
-349 HGPDKVTIMDFST
+349 
-362 IKRLVVS
+362 
-369 ALSKLHGLHVTDFLL
+369 
-384 VPPGAL
+384 
-390 PKTTSGKISRAAC
+390 
-403 AKQYGANKLQRS
+403 
-415 SNVPMTDG
+415 MTDG

-430 QKWFREYL
+430 QKWFREYV

-465 LAIPGDLGD
+465 LAIPGDLGY

-916 AGRPRRAGVSSFGF
+916 AGRPRRAGLSSFGF

-1645 VGGSCRFVLSGYSSG
+1645 VGGSCRFVLSVYSSG

-1814 LVRGPHR
+1814 LVRGPHP

>member
-1 MQYTSGSTANP
+1 
-12 RGVVLSMRNVTENVD
+12 
-27 QIIRNYFRHEGGA
+27 
-40 PRLPSSVVSWLPLYH
+40 
-55 DMGLMVGLFIPLF
+55 
-68 VGCPVILTSPEAFIR
+68 
-83 KPARW
+83 
-88 MQLLAKH
+88 
-95 QAPFS
+95 
-100 AAPNFAFDLAVAKTS
+100 
-115 EEDMA
+115 
-120 GLDLGHVNTIING
+120 
-133 AEQVQPNTITKFLRR
+133 
-148 FRPYNLMPAAVKPSY
+148 
-163 GMAEAVVYLATTKAG
+163 
-178 SPPTSTEFDADS
+178 
-190 LARGHAELSTFE
+190 
-202 TERATRLIR
+202 
-211 YHSDDKEPL
+211 
-220 LRIVDPDSNIELGPG
+220 
-235 RIGEI
+235 
-240 WIHGKNVSTGYHNAD
+240 
-255 DALNRDKFQASI
+255 
-267 REASAG
+267 
-273 TPRSPWLRTGD
+273 
-284 LGFIVGDEFYIVGR
+284 
-298 MKDLIIQDGVN
+298 
-309 HYPDDIETTVKEFTG
+309 
-324 GRVAAFSVSD
+324 
-334 DGVEH
+334 
-339 LVIAAEVRTE
+339 
-349 HGPDKVTIMDFST
+349 
-362 IKRLVVS
+362 
-369 ALSKLHGLHVTDFLL
+369 
-384 VPPGAL
+384 
-390 PKTTSGKISRAAC
+390 
-403 AKQYGANKLQRS
+403 
-415 SNVPMTDG
+415 MTDG

-1487 TLPATAIFDH
+1487 TLPVTAIFDH

-1814 LVRGPHR
+1814 LVRGPHP

>member
-1 MQYTSGSTANP
+1 
-12 RGVVLSMRNVTENVD
+12 
-27 QIIRNYFRHEGGA
+27 
-40 PRLPSSVVSWLPLYH
+40 
-55 DMGLMVGLFIPLF
+55 
-68 VGCPVILTSPEAFIR
+68 
-83 KPARW
+83 
-88 MQLLAKH
+88 
-95 QAPFS
+95 
-100 AAPNFAFDLAVAKTS
+100 
-115 EEDMA
+115 
-120 GLDLGHVNTIING
+120 
-133 AEQVQPNTITKFLRR
+133 
-148 FRPYNLMPAAVKPSY
+148 
-163 GMAEAVVYLATTKAG
+163 
-178 SPPTSTEFDADS
+178 
-190 LARGHAELSTFE
+190 
-202 TERATRLIR
+202 
-211 YHSDDKEPL
+211 
-220 LRIVDPDSNIELGPG
+220 
-235 RIGEI
+235 
-240 WIHGKNVSTGYHNAD
+240 
-255 DALNRDKFQASI
+255 
-267 REASAG
+267 
-273 TPRSPWLRTGD
+273 
-284 LGFIVGDEFYIVGR
+284 
-298 MKDLIIQDGVN
+298 
-309 HYPDDIETTVKEFTG
+309 
-324 GRVAAFSVSD
+324 
-334 DGVEH
+334 
-339 LVIAAEVRTE
+339 
-349 HGPDKVTIMDFST
+349 
-362 IKRLVVS
+362 
-369 ALSKLHGLHVTDFLL
+369 
-384 VPPGAL
+384 
-390 PKTTSGKISRAAC
+390 
-403 AKQYGANKLQRS
+403 
-415 SNVPMTDG
+415 MTDG

-953 ADVGGSGGGVVAW
+953 ADVGGSGGVVVAW

-1124 RLLMSWGVRPGLVL
+1124 RLVMSWGVRPGLVL

-1529 ALTDLFLQACDAGR
+1529 ALTDVFLQACDAGR

-1814 LVRGPHR
+1814 LVRGPHP

>member
-1 MQYTSGSTANP
+1 MVS
-12 RGVVLSMRNVTENVD
+12 RVLVHAYRV
-27 QIIRNYFRHEGGA
+27 
-40 PRLPSSVVSWLPLYH
+40 SS
-55 DMGLMVGLFIPLF
+55 
-68 VGCPVILTSPEAFIR
+68 
-83 KPARW
+83 
-88 MQLLAKH
+88 
-95 QAPFS
+95 
-100 AAPNFAFDLAVAKTS
+100 
-115 EEDMA
+115 
-120 GLDLGHVNTIING
+120 
-133 AEQVQPNTITKFLRR
+133 
-148 FRPYNLMPAAVKPSY
+148 
-163 GMAEAVVYLATTKAG
+163 
-178 SPPTSTEFDADS
+178 
-190 LARGHAELSTFE
+190 
-202 TERATRLIR
+202 
-211 YHSDDKEPL
+211 
-220 LRIVDPDSNIELGPG
+220 
-235 RIGEI
+235 
-240 WIHGKNVSTGYHNAD
+240 
-255 DALNRDKFQASI
+255 
-267 REASAG
+267 
-273 TPRSPWLRTGD
+273 
-284 LGFIVGDEFYIVGR
+284 
-298 MKDLIIQDGVN
+298 
-309 HYPDDIETTVKEFTG
+309 
-324 GRVAAFSVSD
+324 
-334 DGVEH
+334 
-339 LVIAAEVRTE
+339 
-349 HGPDKVTIMDFST
+349 
-362 IKRLVVS
+362 
-369 ALSKLHGLHVTDFLL
+369 
-384 VPPGAL
+384 
-390 PKTTSGKISRAAC
+390 
-403 AKQYGANKLQRS
+403 
-415 SNVPMTDG
+415 
-423 SVTADKL
+423 
-430 QKWFREYL
+430 
-438 STHIECHPNEV
+438 NEV

-1667 CSHLSVKH
+1667 CSHLSAKH

-1814 LVRGPHR
+1814 LVRGPHP

>member
-1 MQYTSGSTANP
+1 
-12 RGVVLSMRNVTENVD
+12 
-27 QIIRNYFRHEGGA
+27 
-40 PRLPSSVVSWLPLYH
+40 
-55 DMGLMVGLFIPLF
+55 
-68 VGCPVILTSPEAFIR
+68 
-83 KPARW
+83 
-88 MQLLAKH
+88 
-95 QAPFS
+95 
-100 AAPNFAFDLAVAKTS
+100 
-115 EEDMA
+115 
-120 GLDLGHVNTIING
+120 
-133 AEQVQPNTITKFLRR
+133 
-148 FRPYNLMPAAVKPSY
+148 
-163 GMAEAVVYLATTKAG
+163 
-178 SPPTSTEFDADS
+178 
-190 LARGHAELSTFE
+190 
-202 TERATRLIR
+202 
-211 YHSDDKEPL
+211 
-220 LRIVDPDSNIELGPG
+220 
-235 RIGEI
+235 
-240 WIHGKNVSTGYHNAD
+240 
-255 DALNRDKFQASI
+255 
-267 REASAG
+267 
-273 TPRSPWLRTGD
+273 
-284 LGFIVGDEFYIVGR
+284 
-298 MKDLIIQDGVN
+298 
-309 HYPDDIETTVKEFTG
+309 
-324 GRVAAFSVSD
+324 
-334 DGVEH
+334 
-339 LVIAAEVRTE
+339 
-349 HGPDKVTIMDFST
+349 
-362 IKRLVVS
+362 
-369 ALSKLHGLHVTDFLL
+369 
-384 VPPGAL
+384 
-390 PKTTSGKISRAAC
+390 
-403 AKQYGANKLQRS
+403 
-415 SNVPMTDG
+415 MTDG

-840 FGRKRPG
+840 FGRKGPG

-1814 LVRGPHR
+1814 LVRGPHP

>member
-1 MQYTSGSTANP
+1 
-12 RGVVLSMRNVTENVD
+12 
-27 QIIRNYFRHEGGA
+27 
-40 PRLPSSVVSWLPLYH
+40 
-55 DMGLMVGLFIPLF
+55 
-68 VGCPVILTSPEAFIR
+68 
-83 KPARW
+83 
-88 MQLLAKH
+88 
-95 QAPFS
+95 
-100 AAPNFAFDLAVAKTS
+100 
-115 EEDMA
+115 
-120 GLDLGHVNTIING
+120 
-133 AEQVQPNTITKFLRR
+133 
-148 FRPYNLMPAAVKPSY
+148 
-163 GMAEAVVYLATTKAG
+163 
-178 SPPTSTEFDADS
+178 
-190 LARGHAELSTFE
+190 
-202 TERATRLIR
+202 
-211 YHSDDKEPL
+211 
-220 LRIVDPDSNIELGPG
+220 
-235 RIGEI
+235 
-240 WIHGKNVSTGYHNAD
+240 
-255 DALNRDKFQASI
+255 
-267 REASAG
+267 
-273 TPRSPWLRTGD
+273 
-284 LGFIVGDEFYIVGR
+284 
-298 MKDLIIQDGVN
+298 
-309 HYPDDIETTVKEFTG
+309 
-324 GRVAAFSVSD
+324 
-334 DGVEH
+334 
-339 LVIAAEVRTE
+339 
-349 HGPDKVTIMDFST
+349 
-362 IKRLVVS
+362 
-369 ALSKLHGLHVTDFLL
+369 
-384 VPPGAL
+384 
-390 PKTTSGKISRAAC
+390 
-403 AKQYGANKLQRS
+403 
-415 SNVPMTDG
+415 MTDG

-1675 QRNPLGV
+1675 QRNPFGV

-1814 LVRGPHR
+1814 LVRGPHP

>member
-1 MQYTSGSTANP
+1 
-12 RGVVLSMRNVTENVD
+12 
-27 QIIRNYFRHEGGA
+27 
-40 PRLPSSVVSWLPLYH
+40 
-55 DMGLMVGLFIPLF
+55 
-68 VGCPVILTSPEAFIR
+68 
-83 KPARW
+83 
-88 MQLLAKH
+88 
-95 QAPFS
+95 
-100 AAPNFAFDLAVAKTS
+100 
-115 EEDMA
+115 
-120 GLDLGHVNTIING
+120 
-133 AEQVQPNTITKFLRR
+133 
-148 FRPYNLMPAAVKPSY
+148 
-163 GMAEAVVYLATTKAG
+163 
-178 SPPTSTEFDADS
+178 
-190 LARGHAELSTFE
+190 
-202 TERATRLIR
+202 
-211 YHSDDKEPL
+211 
-220 LRIVDPDSNIELGPG
+220 
-235 RIGEI
+235 
-240 WIHGKNVSTGYHNAD
+240 
-255 DALNRDKFQASI
+255 
-267 REASAG
+267 
-273 TPRSPWLRTGD
+273 
-284 LGFIVGDEFYIVGR
+284 
-298 MKDLIIQDGVN
+298 
-309 HYPDDIETTVKEFTG
+309 
-324 GRVAAFSVSD
+324 
-334 DGVEH
+334 
-339 LVIAAEVRTE
+339 
-349 HGPDKVTIMDFST
+349 
-362 IKRLVVS
+362 
-369 ALSKLHGLHVTDFLL
+369 
-384 VPPGAL
+384 
-390 PKTTSGKISRAAC
+390 
-403 AKQYGANKLQRS
+403 
-415 SNVPMTDG
+415 MTDG

-916 AGRPRRAGVSSFGF
+916 AGRPGRAGVSSFGF

-1353 AAQGFVSGMGLDWAS
+1353 AAQGFVSGMGLDWSS

-1814 LVRGPHR
+1814 LVRGPHP

>member
-1 MQYTSGSTANP
+1 
-12 RGVVLSMRNVTENVD
+12 
-27 QIIRNYFRHEGGA
+27 
-40 PRLPSSVVSWLPLYH
+40 
-55 DMGLMVGLFIPLF
+55 
-68 VGCPVILTSPEAFIR
+68 
-83 KPARW
+83 
-88 MQLLAKH
+88 
-95 QAPFS
+95 
-100 AAPNFAFDLAVAKTS
+100 
-115 EEDMA
+115 
-120 GLDLGHVNTIING
+120 
-133 AEQVQPNTITKFLRR
+133 
-148 FRPYNLMPAAVKPSY
+148 
-163 GMAEAVVYLATTKAG
+163 
-178 SPPTSTEFDADS
+178 
-190 LARGHAELSTFE
+190 
-202 TERATRLIR
+202 
-211 YHSDDKEPL
+211 
-220 LRIVDPDSNIELGPG
+220 
-235 RIGEI
+235 
-240 WIHGKNVSTGYHNAD
+240 
-255 DALNRDKFQASI
+255 
-267 REASAG
+267 
-273 TPRSPWLRTGD
+273 
-284 LGFIVGDEFYIVGR
+284 
-298 MKDLIIQDGVN
+298 
-309 HYPDDIETTVKEFTG
+309 
-324 GRVAAFSVSD
+324 
-334 DGVEH
+334 
-339 LVIAAEVRTE
+339 
-349 HGPDKVTIMDFST
+349 
-362 IKRLVVS
+362 
-369 ALSKLHGLHVTDFLL
+369 
-384 VPPGAL
+384 
-390 PKTTSGKISRAAC
+390 
-403 AKQYGANKLQRS
+403 
-415 SNVPMTDG
+415 MTDG

-667 NRISYFLDIQGPSIV
+667 NRISYFLDIQGRSIV

-1814 LVRGPHR
+1814 LVRGPHP

>member
-1 MQYTSGSTANP
+1 MVS
-12 RGVVLSMRNVTENVD
+12 RVLVHAYRV
-27 QIIRNYFRHEGGA
+27 
-40 PRLPSSVVSWLPLYH
+40 SS
-55 DMGLMVGLFIPLF
+55 
-68 VGCPVILTSPEAFIR
+68 
-83 KPARW
+83 
-88 MQLLAKH
+88 
-95 QAPFS
+95 
-100 AAPNFAFDLAVAKTS
+100 
-115 EEDMA
+115 
-120 GLDLGHVNTIING
+120 
-133 AEQVQPNTITKFLRR
+133 
-148 FRPYNLMPAAVKPSY
+148 
-163 GMAEAVVYLATTKAG
+163 
-178 SPPTSTEFDADS
+178 
-190 LARGHAELSTFE
+190 
-202 TERATRLIR
+202 
-211 YHSDDKEPL
+211 
-220 LRIVDPDSNIELGPG
+220 
-235 RIGEI
+235 
-240 WIHGKNVSTGYHNAD
+240 
-255 DALNRDKFQASI
+255 
-267 REASAG
+267 
-273 TPRSPWLRTGD
+273 
-284 LGFIVGDEFYIVGR
+284 
-298 MKDLIIQDGVN
+298 
-309 HYPDDIETTVKEFTG
+309 
-324 GRVAAFSVSD
+324 
-334 DGVEH
+334 
-339 LVIAAEVRTE
+339 
-349 HGPDKVTIMDFST
+349 
-362 IKRLVVS
+362 
-369 ALSKLHGLHVTDFLL
+369 
-384 VPPGAL
+384 
-390 PKTTSGKISRAAC
+390 
-403 AKQYGANKLQRS
+403 
-415 SNVPMTDG
+415 
-423 SVTADKL
+423 
-430 QKWFREYL
+430 
-438 STHIECHPNEV
+438 NEV

-734 TGCCHAFDKS
+734 IGCCHAFDKS

-1814 LVRGPHR
+1814 LVRGPHP

>member
-1 MQYTSGSTANP
+1 M
-12 RGVVLSMRNVTENVD
+12 
-27 QIIRNYFRHEGGA
+27 
-40 PRLPSSVVSWLPLYH
+40 
-55 DMGLMVGLFIPLF
+55 
-68 VGCPVILTSPEAFIR
+68 
-83 KPARW
+83 
-88 MQLLAKH
+88 
-95 QAPFS
+95 
-100 AAPNFAFDLAVAKTS
+100 
-115 EEDMA
+115 
-120 GLDLGHVNTIING
+120 
-133 AEQVQPNTITKFLRR
+133 
-148 FRPYNLMPAAVKPSY
+148 
-163 GMAEAVVYLATTKAG
+163 
-178 SPPTSTEFDADS
+178 
-190 LARGHAELSTFE
+190 
-202 TERATRLIR
+202 
-211 YHSDDKEPL
+211 
-220 LRIVDPDSNIELGPG
+220 
-235 RIGEI
+235 
-240 WIHGKNVSTGYHNAD
+240 
-255 DALNRDKFQASI
+255 
-267 REASAG
+267 
-273 TPRSPWLRTGD
+273 
-284 LGFIVGDEFYIVGR
+284 
-298 MKDLIIQDGVN
+298 
-309 HYPDDIETTVKEFTG
+309 
-324 GRVAAFSVSD
+324 
-334 DGVEH
+334 
-339 LVIAAEVRTE
+339 
-349 HGPDKVTIMDFST
+349 
-362 IKRLVVS
+362 
-369 ALSKLHGLHVTDFLL
+369 
-384 VPPGAL
+384 
-390 PKTTSGKISRAAC
+390 
-403 AKQYGANKLQRS
+403 
-415 SNVPMTDG
+415 
-423 SVTADKL
+423 
-430 QKWFREYL
+430 

-1675 QRNPLGV
+1675 QRNPLRV

-1814 LVRGPHR
+1814 LVRGPHP

>member
-1 MQYTSGSTANP
+1 
-12 RGVVLSMRNVTENVD
+12 
-27 QIIRNYFRHEGGA
+27 
-40 PRLPSSVVSWLPLYH
+40 
-55 DMGLMVGLFIPLF
+55 
-68 VGCPVILTSPEAFIR
+68 
-83 KPARW
+83 
-88 MQLLAKH
+88 
-95 QAPFS
+95 
-100 AAPNFAFDLAVAKTS
+100 
-115 EEDMA
+115 
-120 GLDLGHVNTIING
+120 
-133 AEQVQPNTITKFLRR
+133 
-148 FRPYNLMPAAVKPSY
+148 
-163 GMAEAVVYLATTKAG
+163 
-178 SPPTSTEFDADS
+178 
-190 LARGHAELSTFE
+190 
-202 TERATRLIR
+202 
-211 YHSDDKEPL
+211 
-220 LRIVDPDSNIELGPG
+220 
-235 RIGEI
+235 
-240 WIHGKNVSTGYHNAD
+240 
-255 DALNRDKFQASI
+255 
-267 REASAG
+267 
-273 TPRSPWLRTGD
+273 
-284 LGFIVGDEFYIVGR
+284 
-298 MKDLIIQDGVN
+298 
-309 HYPDDIETTVKEFTG
+309 
-324 GRVAAFSVSD
+324 
-334 DGVEH
+334 
-339 LVIAAEVRTE
+339 
-349 HGPDKVTIMDFST
+349 
-362 IKRLVVS
+362 
-369 ALSKLHGLHVTDFLL
+369 
-384 VPPGAL
+384 
-390 PKTTSGKISRAAC
+390 
-403 AKQYGANKLQRS
+403 
-415 SNVPMTDG
+415 MTDG

-430 QKWFREYL
+430 QKWFREYV

-465 LAIPGDLGD
+465 LAIPGDLGY

-916 AGRPRRAGVSSFGF
+916 AGRPRRAGLSSFGF

-1269 SNVTGQLVADDFA
+1269 SNVTGQLGADDFA

-1814 LVRGPHR
+1814 LVRGPHP

>member
-1 MQYTSGSTANP
+1 MVS
-12 RGVVLSMRNVTENVD
+12 RVLVHAYRV
-27 QIIRNYFRHEGGA
+27 
-40 PRLPSSVVSWLPLYH
+40 SS
-55 DMGLMVGLFIPLF
+55 
-68 VGCPVILTSPEAFIR
+68 
-83 KPARW
+83 
-88 MQLLAKH
+88 
-95 QAPFS
+95 
-100 AAPNFAFDLAVAKTS
+100 
-115 EEDMA
+115 
-120 GLDLGHVNTIING
+120 
-133 AEQVQPNTITKFLRR
+133 
-148 FRPYNLMPAAVKPSY
+148 
-163 GMAEAVVYLATTKAG
+163 
-178 SPPTSTEFDADS
+178 
-190 LARGHAELSTFE
+190 
-202 TERATRLIR
+202 
-211 YHSDDKEPL
+211 
-220 LRIVDPDSNIELGPG
+220 
-235 RIGEI
+235 
-240 WIHGKNVSTGYHNAD
+240 
-255 DALNRDKFQASI
+255 
-267 REASAG
+267 
-273 TPRSPWLRTGD
+273 
-284 LGFIVGDEFYIVGR
+284 
-298 MKDLIIQDGVN
+298 
-309 HYPDDIETTVKEFTG
+309 
-324 GRVAAFSVSD
+324 
-334 DGVEH
+334 
-339 LVIAAEVRTE
+339 
-349 HGPDKVTIMDFST
+349 
-362 IKRLVVS
+362 
-369 ALSKLHGLHVTDFLL
+369 
-384 VPPGAL
+384 
-390 PKTTSGKISRAAC
+390 
-403 AKQYGANKLQRS
+403 
-415 SNVPMTDG
+415 
-423 SVTADKL
+423 
-430 QKWFREYL
+430 
-438 STHIECHPNEV
+438 NEV

-592 PPDEALR
+592 PPDEAVR

-609 VSWEALEHAGI
+609 VSWEALEHTGI

-1814 LVRGPHR
+1814 LVRGPHP

>member
-1 MQYTSGSTANP
+1 MVS
-12 RGVVLSMRNVTENVD
+12 RVLVHAYRV
-27 QIIRNYFRHEGGA
+27 
-40 PRLPSSVVSWLPLYH
+40 SS
-55 DMGLMVGLFIPLF
+55 
-68 VGCPVILTSPEAFIR
+68 
-83 KPARW
+83 
-88 MQLLAKH
+88 
-95 QAPFS
+95 
-100 AAPNFAFDLAVAKTS
+100 
-115 EEDMA
+115 
-120 GLDLGHVNTIING
+120 
-133 AEQVQPNTITKFLRR
+133 
-148 FRPYNLMPAAVKPSY
+148 
-163 GMAEAVVYLATTKAG
+163 
-178 SPPTSTEFDADS
+178 
-190 LARGHAELSTFE
+190 
-202 TERATRLIR
+202 
-211 YHSDDKEPL
+211 
-220 LRIVDPDSNIELGPG
+220 
-235 RIGEI
+235 
-240 WIHGKNVSTGYHNAD
+240 
-255 DALNRDKFQASI
+255 
-267 REASAG
+267 
-273 TPRSPWLRTGD
+273 
-284 LGFIVGDEFYIVGR
+284 
-298 MKDLIIQDGVN
+298 
-309 HYPDDIETTVKEFTG
+309 
-324 GRVAAFSVSD
+324 
-334 DGVEH
+334 
-339 LVIAAEVRTE
+339 
-349 HGPDKVTIMDFST
+349 
-362 IKRLVVS
+362 
-369 ALSKLHGLHVTDFLL
+369 
-384 VPPGAL
+384 
-390 PKTTSGKISRAAC
+390 
-403 AKQYGANKLQRS
+403 
-415 SNVPMTDG
+415 
-423 SVTADKL
+423 
-430 QKWFREYL
+430 
-438 STHIECHPNEV
+438 NEV

-1675 QRNPLGV
+1675 QRNPLGA

-1814 LVRGPHR
+1814 LVRGPHP

>member
-1 MQYTSGSTANP
+1 
-12 RGVVLSMRNVTENVD
+12 
-27 QIIRNYFRHEGGA
+27 
-40 PRLPSSVVSWLPLYH
+40 
-55 DMGLMVGLFIPLF
+55 
-68 VGCPVILTSPEAFIR
+68 
-83 KPARW
+83 
-88 MQLLAKH
+88 
-95 QAPFS
+95 
-100 AAPNFAFDLAVAKTS
+100 
-115 EEDMA
+115 
-120 GLDLGHVNTIING
+120 
-133 AEQVQPNTITKFLRR
+133 
-148 FRPYNLMPAAVKPSY
+148 
-163 GMAEAVVYLATTKAG
+163 
-178 SPPTSTEFDADS
+178 
-190 LARGHAELSTFE
+190 
-202 TERATRLIR
+202 
-211 YHSDDKEPL
+211 
-220 LRIVDPDSNIELGPG
+220 
-235 RIGEI
+235 
-240 WIHGKNVSTGYHNAD
+240 
-255 DALNRDKFQASI
+255 
-267 REASAG
+267 
-273 TPRSPWLRTGD
+273 
-284 LGFIVGDEFYIVGR
+284 
-298 MKDLIIQDGVN
+298 
-309 HYPDDIETTVKEFTG
+309 
-324 GRVAAFSVSD
+324 
-334 DGVEH
+334 
-339 LVIAAEVRTE
+339 
-349 HGPDKVTIMDFST
+349 
-362 IKRLVVS
+362 
-369 ALSKLHGLHVTDFLL
+369 
-384 VPPGAL
+384 
-390 PKTTSGKISRAAC
+390 
-403 AKQYGANKLQRS
+403 
-415 SNVPMTDG
+415 MTDG

-1555 NTRERMSSPVRNNV
+1555 NTRDRMSSPVRNNV

>member
-1 MQYTSGSTANP
+1 
-12 RGVVLSMRNVTENVD
+12 
-27 QIIRNYFRHEGGA
+27 
-40 PRLPSSVVSWLPLYH
+40 
-55 DMGLMVGLFIPLF
+55 
-68 VGCPVILTSPEAFIR
+68 
-83 KPARW
+83 
-88 MQLLAKH
+88 
-95 QAPFS
+95 
-100 AAPNFAFDLAVAKTS
+100 
-115 EEDMA
+115 
-120 GLDLGHVNTIING
+120 
-133 AEQVQPNTITKFLRR
+133 
-148 FRPYNLMPAAVKPSY
+148 
-163 GMAEAVVYLATTKAG
+163 
-178 SPPTSTEFDADS
+178 
-190 LARGHAELSTFE
+190 
-202 TERATRLIR
+202 
-211 YHSDDKEPL
+211 
-220 LRIVDPDSNIELGPG
+220 
-235 RIGEI
+235 
-240 WIHGKNVSTGYHNAD
+240 
-255 DALNRDKFQASI
+255 
-267 REASAG
+267 
-273 TPRSPWLRTGD
+273 
-284 LGFIVGDEFYIVGR
+284 
-298 MKDLIIQDGVN
+298 
-309 HYPDDIETTVKEFTG
+309 
-324 GRVAAFSVSD
+324 
-334 DGVEH
+334 
-339 LVIAAEVRTE
+339 
-349 HGPDKVTIMDFST
+349 
-362 IKRLVVS
+362 
-369 ALSKLHGLHVTDFLL
+369 
-384 VPPGAL
+384 
-390 PKTTSGKISRAAC
+390 
-403 AKQYGANKLQRS
+403 
-415 SNVPMTDG
+415 MTDG

-813 LEIGYVEAHGTGTS
+813 LEIGYVEADGTGTS

-1124 RLLMSWGVRPGLVL
+1124 RLVMSWGVRPGLVL

-1529 ALTDLFLQACDAGR
+1529 ALTDVFLQACDAGR

-1814 LVRGPHR
+1814 LVRGPHP

>member
-1 MQYTSGSTANP
+1 MVS
-12 RGVVLSMRNVTENVD
+12 RVLVHAYRV
-27 QIIRNYFRHEGGA
+27 
-40 PRLPSSVVSWLPLYH
+40 SS
-55 DMGLMVGLFIPLF
+55 
-68 VGCPVILTSPEAFIR
+68 
-83 KPARW
+83 
-88 MQLLAKH
+88 
-95 QAPFS
+95 
-100 AAPNFAFDLAVAKTS
+100 
-115 EEDMA
+115 
-120 GLDLGHVNTIING
+120 
-133 AEQVQPNTITKFLRR
+133 
-148 FRPYNLMPAAVKPSY
+148 
-163 GMAEAVVYLATTKAG
+163 
-178 SPPTSTEFDADS
+178 
-190 LARGHAELSTFE
+190 
-202 TERATRLIR
+202 
-211 YHSDDKEPL
+211 
-220 LRIVDPDSNIELGPG
+220 
-235 RIGEI
+235 
-240 WIHGKNVSTGYHNAD
+240 
-255 DALNRDKFQASI
+255 
-267 REASAG
+267 
-273 TPRSPWLRTGD
+273 
-284 LGFIVGDEFYIVGR
+284 
-298 MKDLIIQDGVN
+298 
-309 HYPDDIETTVKEFTG
+309 
-324 GRVAAFSVSD
+324 
-334 DGVEH
+334 
-339 LVIAAEVRTE
+339 
-349 HGPDKVTIMDFST
+349 
-362 IKRLVVS
+362 
-369 ALSKLHGLHVTDFLL
+369 
-384 VPPGAL
+384 
-390 PKTTSGKISRAAC
+390 
-403 AKQYGANKLQRS
+403 
-415 SNVPMTDG
+415 
-423 SVTADKL
+423 
-430 QKWFREYL
+430 
-438 STHIECHPNEV
+438 NEV

-1814 LVRGPHR
+1814 FVRGPHP

>member
-1 MQYTSGSTANP
+1 MVS
-12 RGVVLSMRNVTENVD
+12 RVLVHAYRV
-27 QIIRNYFRHEGGA
+27 
-40 PRLPSSVVSWLPLYH
+40 SS
-55 DMGLMVGLFIPLF
+55 
-68 VGCPVILTSPEAFIR
+68 
-83 KPARW
+83 
-88 MQLLAKH
+88 
-95 QAPFS
+95 
-100 AAPNFAFDLAVAKTS
+100 
-115 EEDMA
+115 
-120 GLDLGHVNTIING
+120 
-133 AEQVQPNTITKFLRR
+133 
-148 FRPYNLMPAAVKPSY
+148 
-163 GMAEAVVYLATTKAG
+163 
-178 SPPTSTEFDADS
+178 
-190 LARGHAELSTFE
+190 
-202 TERATRLIR
+202 
-211 YHSDDKEPL
+211 
-220 LRIVDPDSNIELGPG
+220 
-235 RIGEI
+235 
-240 WIHGKNVSTGYHNAD
+240 
-255 DALNRDKFQASI
+255 
-267 REASAG
+267 
-273 TPRSPWLRTGD
+273 
-284 LGFIVGDEFYIVGR
+284 
-298 MKDLIIQDGVN
+298 
-309 HYPDDIETTVKEFTG
+309 
-324 GRVAAFSVSD
+324 
-334 DGVEH
+334 
-339 LVIAAEVRTE
+339 
-349 HGPDKVTIMDFST
+349 
-362 IKRLVVS
+362 
-369 ALSKLHGLHVTDFLL
+369 
-384 VPPGAL
+384 
-390 PKTTSGKISRAAC
+390 
-403 AKQYGANKLQRS
+403 
-415 SNVPMTDG
+415 
-423 SVTADKL
+423 
-430 QKWFREYL
+430 
-438 STHIECHPNEV
+438 NEV

-474 RFGFCIPDLAVWDN
+474 RFGFCIPDLAVWGN

-1814 LVRGPHR
+1814 LVRGPHP